1 MLAKILVV
9 DDEPDLELLI
19 SQKFRKRIKKQEL
32 QFVFVHNGIEALEI
46 LENELDIELIFT
58 DINMPK
64 MDGLTFLKKLSERE
78 KLTVKTVIIS
88 AYGDLK
94 TIRKAMNLG
103 AFDFLTK
110 PLDLYDLEITLNKT
124 LKAVQDSKE
133 ALQQKK
139 LAEQAHAELLKQQT
153 LRESEKR
160 FRALIEN
167 STDIIMILNPDGK
180 VIYSSPLAQKFLDN
194 FDENNLNIS
203 IFNIIH
209 ANDRQLVR
217 HTLQKV
223 VENSSE
229 KQYIKE
235 FKIQNEQDKWQIF
248 EAVFTNLTSDS
259 YIEGIIVNCHNITD
273 RKIAEEKLLHDAFHD
288 SLTQLPNRAL
298 FMDRISNALAR
309 YQRHSQQQFAV
320 IFIDLDRFKI
330 VNDSLG
336 HNAGDRLIIEVANR
350 LKQDMRDDDSV
361 ARMGG
366 DEFAIL
372 LEYVKSEENAEY
384 IAQRIQ
390 QLLQLPFYIND
401 QEVYTSASIG
411 IVLPNKDYKSP
422 TDILRDAD
430 TAMYRAKTLG
440 KARQEVFNTSMY
452 ADNLAQLKLE
462 IDLRQALQR
471 NELELF
477 YQPIILLETG
487 LICGFEA
494 LIRWNHPQRGMISP
508 NEFIPIAEETGLII
522 PIGWWTLQQACQ
534 QTYNWQKEFSLQS
547 LTISVNLSGRQFS
560 QSDLVKQ
567 VDEILSRTCLDHHSL
582 RLEITETT
590 IMENEQI
597 VMGILS
603 EFKAMN
609 IQLNIDDFGTGYS
622 SLSRLRNFPIDTLK
636 IDRSFVMTMD
646 GESQNLEITK
656 AIISLAAN
664 LEIDVIAEGVE
675 TSTQLAL
682 LRDLNCKYGQ
692 GYFFSKPVDSSQAT
706 KLIAS
711 AKKW

>member
-19 SQKFRKRIKKQEL
+19 SQKFRKRIKQKEL
-32 QFVFVHNGIEALEI
+32 KFVFVHNGIEALEI
-46 LENELDIELIFT
+46 LENEPDIELIFT

-64 MDGLTFLKKLSERE
+64 MDGLTLLTKLSER
-78 KLTVKTVIIS
+78 KNSTIKTVIIS

-139 LAEQAHAELLKQQT
+139 LVEQAHAELLKQQT

-167 STDIIMILNPDGK
+167 SIDIIMILNPDGK
-180 VIYSSPLAQKFLDN
+180 VIYSSPSAQKFLYD
-194 FDENNLNIS
+194 FDENNFNIS

-209 ANDRQLVR
+209 ANDRQLIR
-217 HTLQKV
+217 HTLQKAV
-223 VENSSE
+223 KNSSE

-235 FKIQNEQDKWQIF
+235 LKIKNDQHNWQIF
-248 EAVFTNLTSDS
+248 EAVFTNLTTDS
-259 YIEGIIVNCHNITD
+259 YIEGIVVNCHNITD

-288 SLTQLPNRAL
+288 SLTELPNRAL
-298 FMDRISNALAR
+298 FMDRLSNAFAR
-309 YQRHSQQQFAV
+309 YQRHSQHQFAV

-336 HNAGDRLIIEVANR
+336 HLAGDRLIIEVANR

-372 LEYVKSEENAEY
+372 LEYVKSEESAEY
-384 IAQRIQ
+384 VAQRIQ
-390 QLLQLPFYIND
+390 KLLQLPFHINN

-411 IVLPNKDYKSP
+411 IALPNKDYKSP

-471 NELELF
+471 NELELY

-494 LIRWNHPQRGMISP
+494 LIRWKHPQRGMISP

-534 QTYNWQKEFSLQS
+534 QTYNWQQQFSLQS

-560 QSDLVKQ
+560 QSKLVEQ
-567 VDEILSRTCLDHHSL
+567 IDEILCCTCLDHHSL

-603 EFKAMN
+603 ELKAMN

-646 GESQNLEITK
+646 SESQNLEITK

-675 TSTQLAL
+675 TVTQLAL

>member
-1 MLAKILVV
+1 MLSKILVV
-9 DDEPDLELLI
+9 DDEPDLQSLI
-19 SQKFRKRIKKQEL
+19 CQKFRKQIMQKKFK
-32 QFVFVHNGIEALEI
+32 FVFVHNGIEALEVI
-46 LENELDIELIFT
+46 KNETDIDLMLT

-64 MDGLTFLKKLSERE
+64 MDGITLLTKLSE
-78 KLTVKTVIIS
+78 KPNQTIKTVIIS

-110 PLDLYDLEITLNKT
+110 PLDLHDLEITLSKT
-124 LKAVQDSKE
+124 LKSVQQEKE
-133 ALQQKK
+133 ARKQKK
-139 LAEQAHAELLKQQT
+139 LAEKAHAELLKQQA
-153 LRESEKR
+153 LRKSEKR
-160 FRALIEN
+160 FKALIEN
-167 STDIIMILNPDGK
+167 SVDLIMILSSNGK
-180 VIYSSPLAQKFLDN
+180 VIYFSPSAQRFLDDFN
-194 FDENNLNIS
+194 YNNLNIS

-209 ANDRQLVR
+209 ANDRQLIK
-217 HTLQKV
+217 HILQKIV
-223 VENSSE
+223 NNPLE
-229 KQYIKE
+229 KQYINE
-235 FKIQNEQDKWQIF
+235 LKIINKRQELQIF
-248 EAVFTNLTSDS
+248 EAVFTNLMLDDHIT
-259 YIEGIIVNCHNITD
+259 GIVVNCHNITEI
-273 RKIAEEKLLHDAFHD
+273 KIAEEKLLHDAFHD

-298 FMDRISNALAR
+298 FMDRLSHAFSR
-309 YQRHSQQQFAV
+309 YKRSHKYKFAV

-336 HNAGDRLIIEVANR
+336 HLAGDQLIIEVANR
-350 LKQDMRDDDSV
+350 LTKEMHYDDTV

-372 LEYVKSEENAEY
+372 LEYIQSEENAKY

-390 QLLQLPFYIND
+390 KLLQLSFKINN

-411 IVLPNKDYKSP
+411 IAFSNQDYQNP

-440 KARQEVFNTSMY
+440 KARQEVFNASMY

-462 IDLRQALQR
+462 IDLRQALR
-471 NELELF
+471 FNELELY

-487 LICGFEA
+487 LLCGFEA
-494 LIRWNHPQRGMISP
+494 LLRWKHPQRGIISP

-522 PIGWWTLQQACQ
+522 PIGWWTLEQACQ
-534 QTYNWQKEFSLQS
+534 QTYNWQKQFSLQP
-547 LTISVNLSGRQFS
+547 LTISVNLSGKQFS
-560 QSDLVKQ
+560 QAQLVEQ
-567 VDEILSRTCLDHHSL
+567 IDEILSGTWLDYHSL

-590 IMENEQI
+590 IMENEKI
-597 VMGILS
+597 VMEILS
-603 EFKAMN
+603 KLKGMD

-646 GESQNLEITK
+646 TEPENLEITK
-656 AIISLAAN
+656 AIISMAKN

-675 TSTQLAL
+675 TATQLAL
-682 LRDLNCKYGQ
+682 LRQLKCKYGQ
-692 GYFFSKPVDSSQAT
+692 GYFFSRPVNSSQAT
-706 KLIAS
+706 NLIAA
-711 AKKW
+711 AKIW